1 MKSVILWGAGS
12 VGKTHTMNKVIR
24 ILCEKY
30 GATVLCG
37 DNYQID
43 DEGKDECLILSVFNK
58 NIAIFTG
65 GDDRTI
71 IENNLKKL
79 DEFNTYYDF
88 LLGVSRTK
96 GSSCDG
102 IYDYFSSEKDEIF
115 WIRIAEISDKKLDK
129 NNLNIAH
136 SIVQHQQA
144 LSIIEIMNF
153 II

>member
-30 GATVLCG
+30 GATVLYG

-43 DEGKDECLILSVFNK
+43 NESEDKCLVVSVFNK

-71 IENNLKKL
+71 IESNLKKL
-79 DEFNTYYDF
+79 DEFNIDYDF

-102 IYDYFSSEKDEIF
+102 IYDRFNSEKDEIF
-115 WIRIAEISDKKLDK
+115 WIRVAEISDKKLSEK
-129 NNLNIAH
+129 NFSIAH